1 MDLKMY
7 FLTPQLRLNA
17 FHVVQSIVIMN
28 SLSIKS
34 LLLIT
39 QNNGNHNEFDN
50 IFSYPSIEIKCIS
63 YCAIYYNFANTFS
76 KIIFLKTRR
85 KRYFIFVLVIKSFV
99 TK

>member
-17 FHVVQSIVIMN
+17 FHFVQSIVIMN

-50 IFSYPSIEIKCIS
+50 IFSYPSI
-63 YCAIYYNFANTFS
+63 
-76 KIIFLKTRR
+76 RR

>member
-39 QNNGNHNEFDN
+39 QNIGNHNELDV
-50 IFSYPSIEIKCIS
+50 KDIS
-63 YCAIYYNFANTFS
+63 
-76 KIIFLKTRR
+76 FL
-85 KRYFIFVLVIKSFV
+85 YWL
-99 TK
+99 